1 MLENTPTDMLLKSL
15 LHNERSIAVLAGA
28 GVSLD
33 APSNLLDGWSF
44 MFETLR
50 RVCPA
55 EIDDMLRRSS
65 AELKKDNAWKKSW
78 VLSILDLPET
88 PFHRPG
94 EQLRFEVLMSELV
107 QAGLDPKLN
116 VLECLDSCDR
126 PNRNHFILAQLIRSH
141 HIVVT
146 TNFDRLIEVAYAR
159 LATEADPP
167 LRVVC
172 MDEDFPETVSSVAD
186 QPTLWKLHGSMSV
199 NGEDTRRSI
208 QATMMSILATSMTS
222 RKSKF
227 LKRVLADFDLFVVGY
242 SGWDDLDIIPTLANS
257 PSAQRLIWINHKD
270 VPEPVVQDAA
280 RLNEEARAQWE
291 IDSVARDRLRF
302 STQADGETIRDP
314 QKLLA
319 ISTPTSQ
326 MMDAFREVY
335 FADCSF
341 DANDEDFKFG
351 RKFPDEVQR
360 YFDEWRA
367 GLVHGRSA
375 PYAFVANIFSNR
387 ANARKDIAQR
397 LQAVHSKIEE
407 LQAAENATPHEK
419 LLHFIDSFNRHTD
432 DAITLDE
439 LHQRLLTLTTLLPA
453 ELAGTATRL
462 RACIVWKLEGHV
474 AGTELFRQAVDID
487 RKAGRLKEEFSTL
500 TTWRSFTGYSQWSD
514 LFAENESEAIREHV
528 SENYLNE
535 LRREAAE
542 VARLSGALEFPEEE
556 TRRIHE
562 LAGKIGFFPILW
574 SQAVASM
581 YDVIDD
587 DPQVLLILHDRISR
601 IKRFCVDLG
610 DVLGE
615 AQTTQISGRMY
626 SIDRQ
631 YQIAIEEL
639 LRVEELHRIL
649 GDTGLMLDTKM
660 NLKYC
665 TDQIG
670 SAYLTQI
677 KPHLQKSM
685 WGHVV
690 S

>member
-1 MLENTPTDMLLKSL
+1 MLLKSL
-15 LHNERSIAVLAGA
+15 LHNERRIAVLAGA

-33 APSNLLDGWSF
+33 SPSNLLDGWSF

-50 RVCPA
+50 RVCPP
-55 EIDDMLRRSS
+55 EIDDRLRHSS
-65 AELKKDNAWKKSW
+65 AELKKDNAWKESW
-78 VLSILDLPET
+78 VLSILDLPGT
-88 PFHRPG
+88 PFRRPG

-107 QAGLDPKLN
+107 QSGLDPKLN
-116 VLECLDSCDR
+116 VLECLDSCDK
-126 PNRNHFILAQLIRSH
+126 PNRNHFILAQLIRSR

-159 LATEADPP
+159 LASPDDPP

-172 MDEDFPETVSSVAD
+172 MDDDFPETVPSVAD
-186 QPTLWKLHGSMSV
+186 QPALWKVHGSMSV
-199 NGEDTRRSI
+199 NGADTRQSI
-208 QATMMSILATSMTS
+208 QATMMSILATTMTS
-222 RKSKF
+222 GKSKF

-242 SGWDDLDIIPTLANS
+242 SGWDDLDIIPTLADS
-257 PSAQRLIWINHKD
+257 PSEQRLIWIDHKD
-270 VPEPVVQDAA
+270 VPEPVVEDAVT
-280 RLNEEARAQWE
+280 LNEQARAQWE
-291 IDSVARDRLRF
+291 IDSVARDRIRF
-302 STQADGETIRDP
+302 TTKPDGETIRDP
-314 QKLLA
+314 QKVLT

-341 DANDEDFKFG
+341 ATGDEDFRFG

-360 YFDEWRA
+360 YFDAWQA
-367 GLVHGRSA
+367 GLVQGSSA
-375 PYAFVANIFSNR
+375 PYTFVASIFSNR
-387 ANARKDIAQR
+387 ANARKDVEQR
-397 LQAVHSKIEE
+397 LQSVHSKIEE
-407 LQAAENATPHEK
+407 LQSAESATPHEK
-419 LLHFIDSFNRHTD
+419 LLHFIDRFNRYTD
-432 DAITLDE
+432 DPVTIND
-439 LHQRLLTLTTLLPA
+439 LHEQILTLTPLLPA
-453 ELAGTATRL
+453 ELAGTAMRL
-462 RACIVWKLEGHV
+462 RACIVWVLEGHV
-474 AGTELFRQAVDID
+474 AGTEMFRKAVDID
-487 RKAGRLKEEFSTL
+487 RKAGRLKEEFGTL
-500 TTWRSFTGYSQWSD
+500 TTWRGFTGYSQWSD
-514 LFAENESEAIREHV
+514 LFAENESEEIREHV
-528 SENYLNE
+528 SESDLNE
-535 LRREAAE
+535 LRRQAAE
-542 VARLSGALEFPEEE
+542 VARLSGALEFPEAE

-574 SQAVASM
+574 SQAVAGI
-581 YDVIDD
+581 YDAIDE

-631 YQIAIEEL
+631 YQIAIEEF

-670 SAYLTQI
+670 TSYLIQI
-677 KPHLQKSM
+677 RPYLQKSM

>member
-1 MLENTPTDMLLKSL
+1 MLLKSL
-15 LHNERSIAVLAGA
+15 LHNERRIAVLAGA

-33 APSNLLDGWSF
+33 SPSNLLDGWSF

-50 RVCPA
+50 RVCPP
-55 EIDDMLRRSS
+55 EIDDRLRHSS

-78 VLSILDLPET
+78 VLSILDLPDT
-88 PFHRPG
+88 PFRRPG

-107 QAGLDPKLN
+107 QSGLDPKLN
-116 VLECLDSCDR
+116 VLECLDSCDK
-126 PNRNHFILAQLIRSH
+126 PNRNHFILAQLIRSR

-159 LATEADPP
+159 LASPDDPP

-172 MDEDFPETVSSVAD
+172 MDNDFPETVPSVAD
-186 QPTLWKLHGSMSV
+186 QPTLWKVHGSMSV
-199 NGEDTRRSI
+199 NGEDTRQSI
-208 QATMMSILATSMTS
+208 QATMMSILATTMTS

-227 LKRVLADFDLFVVGY
+227 LKRVCADFDLFVVGY

-257 PSAQRLIWINHKD
+257 PSEQRLIWIDHKD
-270 VPEPVVQDAA
+270 VSEPVIEDAVT
-280 RLNEEARAQWE
+280 LNEQARAQWE
-291 IDSVARDRLRF
+291 IDSVARDRIRF
-302 STQADGETIRDP
+302 TTKPDGETIRDP
-314 QKLLA
+314 RKVLT

-326 MMDAFREVY
+326 MMDAFCEVY

-341 DANDEDFKFG
+341 DTGDEDFKFG
-351 RKFPDEVQR
+351 RKYPDEVQR
-360 YFDEWRA
+360 YFDGWQA
-367 GLVHGRSA
+367 DLVHGRSA
-375 PYAFVANIFSNR
+375 PYTFVASIFSNR
-387 ANARKDIAQR
+387 ANARKDVAQR
-397 LQAVHSKIEE
+397 LQPVYSKIEE
-407 LQAAENATPHEK
+407 LQSAENATPHEK
-419 LLHFIDSFNRHTD
+419 LLHFIDRFNRYTD
-432 DAITLDE
+432 DPVTINE
-439 LHQRLLTLTTLLPA
+439 LHRQLLTLTPLLPP
-453 ELAGTATRL
+453 ELIGTAMRL
-462 RACIVWKLEGHV
+462 RACIVWVLEGHV
-474 AGTELFRQAVDID
+474 GGTEMFRQAADID

-500 TTWRSFTGYSQWSD
+500 TTWRSFAGYSQWSD
-514 LFAENESEAIREHV
+514 LFAENESEEIREHV
-528 SENYLNE
+528 SESYLNK
-535 LRREAAE
+535 LRLEAAE
-542 VARLSGALEFPEEE
+542 VARLSGALEFPEAE

-562 LAGKIGFFPILW
+562 LAGRIGFFPVLW
-574 SQAVASM
+574 SQAVAGI
-581 YDVIDD
+581 YDAIDE

-649 GDTGLMLDTKM
+649 GDTGLTLDTKM

-665 TDQIG
+665 ADQIG
-670 SAYLTQI
+670 TSYLTQI
-677 KPHLQKSM
+677 RPHLQKSM